1 MFFKFINSTNF
12 IGFQDPASPIMEGII
27 DLHNYIFLYLLLVFF
42 LVLAMMVNVSYD
54 FFYRYVYP
62 SNNEDLYFRKD
73 LLDGNAVTHGT
84 VLELVWTILPSV
96 VLVFI
101 AVPSFVLLY
110 AMDEVLQPTITLKVI
125 GHQWY
130 WSYEYA
136 NVVDSNLKSVAFDS
150 NMLFEDE
157 LNVGE
162 LRLLQVD
169 RAFILPVNTHIN
181 VLVTASDVLH
191 SWAVP
196 SLGFKVDAVPGRLN
210 QFSLYIKREG
220 VYYGQC
226 SELCGVNHGFMPI
239 VIKALPFASWAEWVD
254 ANA

>member
-27 DLHNYIFLYLLLVFF
+27 DLHNYIFLYLLLIFF
-42 LVLAMMVNVSYD
+42 LVLAMMINVSYD

-62 SNNEDLYFRKD
+62 SNKEDLFFRKD
-73 LLDGNAVTHGT
+73 LLEGNAVTHGT
-84 VLELVWTILPSV
+84 VLELVWTILPSI

-110 AMDEVLQPTITLKVI
+110 AMDEVIQPTITLKVI

-157 LNVGE
+157 LNIGE
-162 LRLLQVD
+162 LRLLQV
-169 RAFILPVNTHIN
+169 RSEEHTSELQSRPHLVCRLLLETKKRTTSFASSSCTLLRSSAPPTSTLFPYTTLFRSYNYFKSNWPPV
-181 VLVTASDVLH
+181 VLVV
-191 SWAVP
+191 
-196 SLGFKVDAVPGRLN
+196 
-210 QFSLYIKREG
+210 
-220 VYYGQC
+220 
-226 SELCGVNHGFMPI
+226 
-239 VIKALPFASWAEWVD
+239 
-254 ANA
+254 